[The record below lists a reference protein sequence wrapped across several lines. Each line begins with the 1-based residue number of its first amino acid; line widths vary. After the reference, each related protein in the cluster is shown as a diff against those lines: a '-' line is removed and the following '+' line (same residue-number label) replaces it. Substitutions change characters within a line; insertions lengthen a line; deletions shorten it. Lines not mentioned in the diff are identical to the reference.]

1 MDLERLFSLLKNIID
16 TMPALHGAPTLERAQ
31 WLARA
36 SALVEASSNSAEG
49 KRFREAMDVLAK
61 HNYMKEENPAAVVV
75 KSILLRTFAMVELNA
90 PAGSQGAYIPAGNAF
105 DALAAISKVFSEA
118 SRSLLVVDPYAD
130 EKLFTD
136 FIPTAPEAIS
146 LQILSDAATCKP
158 SFAPAVV
165 RWKTQYTATRP
176 LEARLAAPRILHDRL
191 IVVDDDTVWIV
202 TQSFNALAQRA
213 SASVAKFDPEPGK
226 LKLDAYRDIW
236 KQATPI

>member
-1 MDLERLFSLLKNIID
+1 LQVVAASGSSPEAAKLICAVLSGFLRLPFVSPRERQLNYLVEKFAVFLNFVPLPRLVGATSARHMDPERLFSLLKNFID

-36 SALVEASSNSAEG
+36 SALIEASSNSAEG

-61 HNYMKEENPAAVVV
+61 HDYMQEENPAAVVV
-75 KSILLRTFAMVELNA
+75 KNILLRTFAMVELNA

-136 FIPTAPEAIS
+136 FIQLHPR
-146 LQILSDAATCKP
+146 QYLS
-158 SFAPAVV
+158 
-165 RWKTQYTATRP
+165 
-176 LEARLAAPRILHDRL
+176 
-191 IVVDDDTVWIV
+191 
-202 TQSFNALAQRA
+202 
-213 SASVAKFDPEPGK
+213 KF
-226 LKLDAYRDIW
+226 
-236 KQATPI
+236 

>member
-1 MDLERLFSLLKNIID
+1 MDPERLFSLLKGLID
-16 TMPALHGAPTLERAQ
+16 TMPDLHGTPTMERTQ
-31 WLARA
+31 WLARSFAVIGA
-36 SALVEASSNSAEG
+36 SPNSVEG
-49 KRFREAMDVLAK
+49 MRFRDAMELLAK
-61 HNYMKEENPAAVVV
+61 HNYNAADNPAAVVV
-75 KSILLRTFAMVELNA
+75 RSILVRTFAMAELKA

-105 DALAAISKVFSEA
+105 DAMAAISKVFSEA

-136 FIPTAPEAIS
+136 FIPTAPEAVS

-158 SFAPAVV
+158 SFAPAVG
-165 RWKTQYTATRP
+165 RWKTQYAATRP
-176 LEARLAAPRILHDRL
+176 LEARLAAARILHDRL

-236 KQATPI
+236 KQAMPI